1 MGSDT
6 ALVQML
12 AGQLLDYNLGAHR
25 AAELAVELRQLHD
38 AVNSAAHVLQ
48 FDDEPAAFVTLLEKA
63 AP

>member
-12 AGQLLDYNLGAHR
+12 AGQLLDYDLSAQR

-48 FDDEPAAFVTLLEKA
+48 FDDDPAAFVTLLEKA